1 MASRTTVCCAPIHPV
16 PRETPTSSIADEN
29 EYAEDEEHGKFS
41 QGELD
46 DEVIETEGPETT
58 NRRKKLWN
66 SFKRRAK
73 PKRWGS
79 KEKGNKSNGAD
90 PRLTLSQPEI
100 NDSSVI
106 NGLDSPD
113 KEFDSLFEAA
123 QRRRDEQMGFSD
135 SDLPSLRNRSD
146 GDAEGRPQSLALDE
160 SNPPTSP
167 TATSPTGKVNLQQYQ
182 FFLLEV
188 ILREGKDLAV
198 RDKSGTSDPYVKIKI
213 GNKQMFKSRTIHKN
227 LNPRWDESCTI
238 PIENLNDPLILKV
251 FDWDRAGSDES
262 MGSVQ
267 VDLSK
272 LPANKLKNMKLK
284 LTEGSKH
291 EKLGHLIVDFK
302 LAPKTKEEKE
312 AYLARKGGMA
322 GKKGKTQSWSGVVTI
337 TLFEGRNLIA
347 MDEAG
352 TSDPYVKFRLGN
364 QKYKSKTIQRTTNP
378 KWREQ
383 FDLYLFED
391 QSSVLEVTVFD
402 HDVGS
407 KDDLMGRCNVDLN
420 NLEKEKTHT
429 IDAEL
434 EDDAGSVHFLLT
446 ISGTAGSETVSD
458 LANYKLDPQE
468 RRAILEKYGLKNSLK
483 GIKGWDVGWLQI
495 KVIKAQGLA
504 SADLGGKS
512 DPLCV
517 LELVNARL
525 QTQTIY
531 KTLNPE
537 WGKVFTFNVKDIH
550 ECLEVTVYDEDRNKS
565 LEFLGKV
572 AIPLLRI
579 KNGERRW
586 YTLKDKKLRG
596 RAKGAIVLEMDLIY
610 NPVKAAI
617 RTFNPRETKYIPDNQ
632 KFSRK
637 ILMRNINRVKKL
649 AMGAVEAGAMMK
661 SCFDWENKARSACA
675 FAGFIVGV
683 LMFQLYMAP
692 IGLLVLFAKNYI
704 VYSVIGGLMKS
715 SDTDMYEDSED
726 EDDEEVEVDK
736 KSKQPEEKKSFKEKL
751 QQIQEVCLQ
760 VQNGLG
766 DAAAMGERVANTFN
780 WTVPWLAF
788 LLMIVLSIVTVV
800 LYNIPIRY
808 LILAWGCN
816 KFTKKLRN
824 PHFIDN
830 NELADYLSRVPS
842 EDELLQYRELRPDIP
857 AQVLAAKKKKMS

>member
-1 MASRTTVCCAPIHPV
+1 M
-16 PRETPTSSIADEN
+16 SS
-29 EYAEDEEHGKFS
+29 EDLS
-41 QGELD
+41 QGEGD
-46 DEVIETEGPETT
+46 DEVIDTHDSSETAV

-73 PKRWGS
+73 PKKWGS
-79 KEKGNKSNGAD
+79 KDKNKGNGAD

-100 NDSSVI
+100 NDAAES

-113 KEFDSLFEAA
+113 KDFDSLFEAA
-123 QRRRDEQMGFSD
+123 QKRRDEQIGFSD
-135 SDLPSLRNRSD
+135 SDLPSLRNKTDTEAKNESS
-146 GDAEGRPQSLALDE
+146 RPQSLSLDNATA
-160 SNPPTSP
+160 SPSTSP
-167 TATSPTGKVNLQQYQ
+167 PVSPTNTQAPEGKVNLQQYP

-198 RDKSGTSDPYVKIKI
+198 RDKSGTSDPYVKFKI
-213 GNKQMFKSRTIHKN
+213 GNKQLYKSRIIYKN
-227 LNPRWDESCTI
+227 LNPRWDESFTI
-238 PIENLNDPLILKV
+238 PVESINDALSIKV
-251 FDWDRAGSDES
+251 YDYDRGASDDS
-262 MGSVQ
+262 MGSVS
-267 VDLSK
+267 VDLTK

-291 EKLGHLIVDFK
+291 EKLGHIVIDFK
-302 LAPKTKEEKE
+302 LIPKTQEEKE
-312 AYLARKGGMA
+312 AYLARKGGMSG
-322 GKKGKTQSWSGVVTI
+322 GKKLKTQSWSGVVTI
-337 TLFEGRNLIA
+337 TLLEGKNLIA

-364 QKYKSKTIQRTTNP
+364 QKYKSKTIARTTNP

-383 FDLYLFED
+383 FDLYWFED
-391 QSSVLEVTVFD
+391 QSSVLEVAVFD

-407 KDDLMGRCNVDLN
+407 KDDLMGRCTVDLN
-420 NLEKEKTHT
+420 ALAKEKTHT

-434 EDDAGSVHFLLT
+434 EDDAGFVHFLLT

-458 LANYKLDPQE
+458 LATFKLDPQA
-468 RRAILEKYGLKNSLK
+468 RRAIVEKYGLKNSLK

-495 KVIKAQGLA
+495 KVIKAQGLT
-504 SADLGGKS
+504 SADIGGKS

-550 ECLEVTVYDEDRNKS
+550 EVLEVTVYDEDRNKS

-579 KNGERRW
+579 RNGERRW

-617 RTFNPRETKYIPDNQ
+617 RTFNPREPKYIPDSQ

-637 ILMRNINRVKKL
+637 ILMRNINRIKKL
-649 AMGAVEAGAMMK
+649 ALNAVEAGKMMR

-683 LMFQLYMAP
+683 LMFELYMAP
-692 IGLLVLFAKNYI
+692 LGLLVLFMKNYV
-704 VYSVIGGLMKS
+704 VYSVVGGLMKA
-715 SDTDMYEDSED
+715 SDDDPYEDSDDD
-726 EDDEEVEVDK
+726 EDDEPEPDK

-766 DAAAMGERVANTFN
+766 DAAAMGERVNNTFN
-780 WTVPWLAF
+780 YTVPWLSW
-788 LLMIVLSIVTVV
+788 LLIIVLCIVTVV
-800 LYNIPIRY
+800 LYNIPLRY

-824 PHFIDN
+824 PHYIDN
-830 NELADYLSRVPS
+830 NELADFLSRVPS
-842 EDELLQYRELRPDIP
+842 DDELAMYRELRPDIP
-857 AQVLAAKKKKMS
+857 ASVLAAKKKKVS